1 MTNRFNDPWNRA
13 IDGQDCP
20 QDGIQRDDLERL
32 LMPNAHD
39 YIVPFPRQEELH
51 VIADCKDQEVLIER
65 GKESVIV
72 KASEINALI
81 AKLVKAKD
89 IFQERNCNGR

>member
-1 MTNRFNDPWNRA
+1 MSNFNDPWNRA
-13 IDGQDCP
+13 LDGADGP

-39 YIVPFPRQEELH
+39 YIIQFPRQEELH

-72 KASEINALI
+72 KASEINGLI

-89 IFQERNCNGR
+89 IFGNCNGR

>member
-1 MTNRFNDPWNRA
+1 MTNRFDSDWDRA

-20 QDGIQRDDLERL
+20 QDGIQRPDIERL

-39 YIVPFPRQEELH
+39 YIVPFPKQEELH
-51 VIADCKDQEVLIER
+51 VIADCKDQEVMIER
-65 GKESVIV
+65 GKESVMV
-72 KASEINALI
+72 KASEINGLI

-89 IFQERNCNGR
+89 IFNCKGK

>member
-1 MTNRFNDPWNRA
+1 MTDYDNAWERSL
-13 IDGQDCP
+13 DGADCP
-20 QDGIQRDDLERL
+20 QDGIQRDDIERL

-39 YIVPFPRQEELH
+39 YIIQFPRQEELH

-72 KASEINALI
+72 KASEISGLI